1 MNKSLKLTLT
11 SILTAIGASLCCITP
26 VLALISGASGAA
38 ATFSWMEP
46 LRPYLIGITVLVLSF
61 AWYQKLKL
69 KKEIDCDCET
79 DEKPSFMQS
88 TLFLVL
94 ITVFSALMLAF
105 PYYSSVFYS
114 KSETEV
120 IITDQSNLQSINID
134 IEGMTCTSCEEHINH
149 SVNQLEGIV
158 SINTSYESGNTQ
170 IEFDQSKT
178 SIEDIEK
185 GINSTGYSVSNIK
198 KE

>member
-105 PYYSSVFYS
+105 PYHSSVFYS
-114 KSETEV
+114 KSEKEV

>member
-114 KSETEV
+114 KSEKEV